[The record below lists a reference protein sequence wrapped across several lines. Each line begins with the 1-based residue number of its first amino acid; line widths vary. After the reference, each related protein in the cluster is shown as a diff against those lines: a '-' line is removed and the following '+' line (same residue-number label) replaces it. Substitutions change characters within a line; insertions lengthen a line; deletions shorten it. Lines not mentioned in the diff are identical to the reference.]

1 MDKTQN
7 KSIGRLGEDLA
18 EKFLRRKGYR
28 VISRN
33 FSTRY
38 GELDL
43 IGTKDGRLVFIE
55 VKTKIGDRFGQPEE
69 MINRKKVSQIMRIA
83 QSFILRNKEIASK
96 YPLHQVD
103 AVCIVLGDD
112 NSLVRLDHYENIGE

>member
-7 KSIGRLGEDLA
+7 KSTGRLGEDLA